1 VAWVA
6 VAGLAVRLV
15 LITISGPPER
25 FEYDDLARHLVSGE
39 GYVYTQLGTPYRSF
53 YGGLGYVAINTVT
66 DWLFPDQPRAMAV
79 VQSVYACALVAV
91 VFLIARRFFT
101 DGDAL
106 VAAGLVAFHPAL
118 MYYDAR
124 KLHPLG
130 FDTLMMMLA
139 VWLLLRLRTDRRVW
153 AAAATGGAMG
163 LAIFQR
169 GSMMLFCA
177 ASLVWLAWVIRPRT
191 DSVRVAVAYAIGIV
205 VVIAP
210 WAARNYAIHGI
221 VMLESMTMQQLWKGN
236 ASYSNGSGY
245 LAEGRNVY
253 EAAPERL
260 VAEWRKRDETGQFRL
275 FRDEAFA
282 EMRSDPARA
291 VALIAKKFV
300 YFWTAPPNSGQ
311 TYPPWF
317 FFVYLAY
324 YAVIV
329 IAALVGITTAFKQPM
344 LKRDVVLI
352 VLYFASLSIVHAIM
366 FVEMRHR
373 WGAEPLLLAF
383 APGGARAAWARWSR

>member
-1 VAWVA
+1 V
-6 VAGLAVRLV
+6 
-15 LITISGPPER
+15 
-25 FEYDDLARHLVSGE
+25 
-39 GYVYTQLGTPYRSF
+39 
-53 YGGLGYVAINTVT
+53 
-66 DWLFPDQPRAMAV
+66 
-79 VQSVYACALVAV
+79 
-91 VFLIARRFFT
+91 
-101 DGDAL
+101 
-106 VAAGLVAFHPAL
+106 
-118 MYYDAR
+118 
-124 KLHPLG
+124 
-130 FDTLMMMLA
+130 
-139 VWLLLRLRTDRRVW
+139 
-153 AAAATGGAMG
+153 AAATGAVMG

-177 ASLVWLAWVIRPRT
+177 AGLVWLAWVIRPRT
-191 DSVRVAVAYAIGIV
+191 DSVRVAIAYVIGIV

-210 WAARNYAIHGI
+210 WAARNYGIHGI
-221 VMLESMTMQQLWKGN
+221 LMLESMTMQQLWKGN

-253 EAAPERL
+253 DAAPERL
-260 VAEWRKRDETGQFRL
+260 VVEWRKRDETGQFRL
-275 FRDEAFA
+275 FRDEALA

-291 VALIAKKFV
+291 AALMVKKLV

-311 TYPPWF
+311 TYPARF

-324 YAVIV
+324 YAVMAIAGFV
-329 IAALVGITTAFKQPM
+329 GIAAAFKQAT

-352 VLYFASLSIVHAIM
+352 LMYFAALSIVHAIM

>member
-1 VAWVA
+1 MAWVA
-6 VAGLAVRLV
+6 AAGLALRLA
-15 LITISGPPER
+15 LIATSGPPER
-25 FEYDDLARHLVSGE
+25 FEYDDLARHVVSGE
-39 GYVYTQLGTPYRSF
+39 GYVYNQLGTPYRSF
-53 YGGLGYVAINTVT
+53 YAGLGYVAINTVT

-79 VQSVYACALVAV
+79 VQSVYACGLVAV
-91 VFLIARRFFT
+91 VFLISRRFFS
-101 DGDAL
+101 DAEAL

-118 MYYDAR
+118 VYYDAR

-139 VWLLLRLRTDRRVW
+139 VWLLLRLRTDRRIWV
-153 AAAATGGAMG
+153 AAATGAIMG

-177 ASLVWLAWVIRPRT
+177 AGLAWLAWVIQPRT
-191 DSVRVAVAYAIGIV
+191 DSVRVALAYVIGIV

-210 WAARNYAIHGI
+210 WATRNYGIHGI

-253 EAAPERL
+253 DAAPERL
-260 VAEWRKRDETGQFRL
+260 VVEWRKRDETGQFRL
-275 FRDEAFA
+275 FRDEALA
-282 EMRSDPARA
+282 EMRSDPVRA
-291 VALIAKKFV
+291 ATLMAKKFV

-311 TYPPWF
+311 TYPARF
-317 FFVYLAY
+317 FGVYLVY
-324 YAVIV
+324 YAVMAIAGFV
-329 IAALVGITTAFKQPM
+329 GIAAAFKQTT
-344 LKRDVVLI
+344 LKRDAVLI
-352 VLYFASLSIVHAIM
+352 VMYFASLSIVHAIM

>member
-6 VAGLAVRLV
+6 VAGLALRLA
-15 LITISGPPER
+15 LLAISGPPER
-25 FEYDDLARHLVSGE
+25 FEYDDLARHVVSGE
-39 GYVYTQLGTPYRSF
+39 GYVYNQLGTPYRSF

-66 DWLFPDQPRAMAV
+66 DWLFPDQPRAMAA

-91 VFLIARRFFT
+91 AFLISRRFFS
-101 DGDAL
+101 DGEAL

-153 AAAATGGAMG
+153 VAAATGAVMG

-177 ASLVWLAWVIRPRT
+177 ASLMWLAWVLHPRT
-191 DSVRVAVAYAIGIV
+191 HAVRVAVAYLIGIV

-210 WAARNYAIHGI
+210 WAARNYRIHGI

-245 LAEGRNVY
+245 LAKGRNVY
-253 EAAPERL
+253 DAAPERL
-260 VAEWRKRDETGQFRL
+260 VREWQRRDETGQFLL

-282 EMRSDPARA
+282 EMRSDRVRAAALMAR
-291 VALIAKKFV
+291 KFV

-311 TYPPWF
+311 TYPARF

-324 YAVIV
+324 YAVMV
-329 IAALVGITTAFKQPM
+329 AAGFLGIAAAAKQAT

-352 VLYFASLSIVHAIM
+352 VMYFASLSIVHAIM

>member
-6 VAGLAVRLV
+6 AAGLAVRLA
-15 LITISGPPER
+15 LIAISGPPER
-25 FEYDDLARHLVSGE
+25 FEYDDLARHLVSGD

-53 YGGLGYVAINTVT
+53 YAGLGYVAINTVT

-91 VFLIARRFFT
+91 VFLISRRFFT
-101 DGDAL
+101 DREAL

-118 MYYDAR
+118 VYYDAR

-153 AAAATGGAMG
+153 VAAATGAVMG

-177 ASLVWLAWVIRPRT
+177 LSVVWLVWLVRPRA
-191 DSVRVAVAYAIGIV
+191 DGIRAAVAYLIGII

-210 WAARNYAIHGI
+210 WAVRNYSIHGI

-245 LAEGRNVY
+245 LAAGRNVY
-253 EAAPERL
+253 DAAPERL
-260 VAEWRKRDETGQFRL
+260 VAEWRTRDETGQFRL

-282 EMRSDPARA
+282 EMRSDPVRA
-291 VALIAKKFV
+291 ATLIVKKFV

-311 TYPPWF
+311 SYPARF
-317 FFVYLAY
+317 FLLYLAY
-324 YAVIV
+324 YVVMV
-329 IAALVGITTAFKQPM
+329 IAAFAGIAAAFKRAT
-344 LKRDVVLI
+344 LKREAVLVVM
-352 VLYFASLSIVHAIM
+352 YFASLSIVHAIM

>member
-1 VAWVA
+1 MAWVA
-6 VAGLAVRLV
+6 VAGLALRLA
-15 LITISGPPER
+15 LIAISGPPER
-25 FEYDDLARHLVSGE
+25 FEYDDLARHVVSGE
-39 GYVYTQLGTPYRSF
+39 GYVYNQLGTPYRSF

-66 DWLFPDQPRAMAV
+66 DWLFPDQPRAMAA

-91 VFLIARRFFT
+91 AFLISRRFFS
-101 DGDAL
+101 DREAL

-153 AAAATGGAMG
+153 VAAATGAVMG

-177 ASLVWLAWVIRPRT
+177 ASLMWLAWVLHPRT
-191 DSVRVAVAYAIGIV
+191 HAVRVAVAYLIGIV

-210 WAARNYAIHGI
+210 WAARNYRIHGI

-245 LAEGRNVY
+245 LAKGRNVY
-253 EAAPERL
+253 DAAPERL
-260 VAEWRKRDETGQFRL
+260 VREWQRRDETGQFLL

-282 EMRSDPARA
+282 EMRSDPVRAATLMAR
-291 VALIAKKFV
+291 KFV

-311 TYPPWF
+311 TYPARF

-324 YAVIV
+324 YAVMV
-329 IAALVGITTAFKQPM
+329 AAGFLGIAAAAKQAT

-352 VLYFASLSIVHAIM
+352 VMYFASLSIVHAIM

>member
-6 VAGLAVRLV
+6 VAGLALRLA
-15 LITISGPPER
+15 LIAISGPPER
-25 FEYDDLARHLVSGE
+25 FEYDDLARHVVSGE
-39 GYVYTQLGTPYRSF
+39 GYVYNQLGTPYRSF

-66 DWLFPDQPRAMAV
+66 DWLFPDQPRAMAA

-91 VFLIARRFFT
+91 AFLISRRFFS
-101 DGDAL
+101 DGEAL

-153 AAAATGGAMG
+153 VAAATGAVMG

-177 ASLVWLAWVIRPRT
+177 ASLMWLAWVLHPRT
-191 DSVRVAVAYAIGIV
+191 HAVRVAVAYLIGIV

-210 WAARNYAIHGI
+210 WAARNYRIHGI

-245 LAEGRNVY
+245 LAKGRNVY
-253 EAAPERL
+253 DAAPERL
-260 VAEWRKRDETGQFRL
+260 VREWQRRDETGQFLL

-282 EMRSDPARA
+282 EMRSDPVRAATLMAR
-291 VALIAKKFV
+291 KFV

-311 TYPPWF
+311 TYPARF

-324 YAVIV
+324 YAVMV
-329 IAALVGITTAFKQPM
+329 AAGFLGIAATAKQAT

-352 VLYFASLSIVHAIM
+352 VMYFASLSIVHAIM